1 MEGLV
6 KLVNNLVLSSISNIM
21 VFSMD
26 FSTVAKKIFGYF
38 RYMYFLNQ
46 RKFKQC
52 DRFIF
57 SQIYTVPY
65 TYFWIVYFCCISIK
79 LHNCQNASHSRN
91 CILFWKLFWPA
102 VRKNCSGDREK
113 RLKFEA
119 EGQEFSKLLRSLEQF
134 IQRVKYENNFFVTE
148 YFFNLFMEVS
158 QS

>member
-26 FSTVAKKIFGYF
+26 FSTVTKKIFGYF
-38 RYMYFLNQ
+38 RSMYFLNQ

-91 CILFWKLFWPA
+91 GILFWILFWPT
-102 VRKNCSGDREK
+102 VRKNCSSGWEK
-113 RLKFEA
+113 LLKFEE
-119 EGQEFSKLLRSLEQF
+119 EGREIAKILRPQEQFSKVQQ
-134 IQRVKYENNFFVTE
+134 I
-148 YFFNLFMEVS
+148 
-158 QS
+158 

>member
-26 FSTVAKKIFGYF
+26 FSTVTKKIFGYF
-38 RYMYFLNQ
+38 RSMYFLNQ

-91 CILFWKLFWPA
+91 GILFWILFWPT
-102 VRKNCSGDREK
+102 VRKNCSSGREK
-113 RLKFEA
+113 LLKFLA
-119 EGQEFSKLLRSLEQF
+119 EGREFAKFLRSLEQF
-134 IQRVKYENNFFVTE
+134 IQTVKGQDNFW
-148 YFFNLFMEVS
+148 
-158 QS
+158 

>member
-26 FSTVAKKIFGYF
+26 FSTVTKKIFGYF
-38 RYMYFLNQ
+38 RSMYFLNQ

-91 CILFWKLFWPA
+91 GILFWILFWPT
-102 VRKNCSGDREK
+102 VRKNCSSGREK
-113 RLKFEA
+113 LLKFKD
-119 EGQEFSKLLRSLEQF
+119 EGPEYAKFLRSLKQF
-134 IQRVKYENNFFVTE
+134 IQTVKGQNN
-148 YFFNLFMEVS
+148 YW
-158 QS
+158 

>member
-6 KLVNNLVLSSISNIM
+6 NFVNNLVLSSISNIM

-26 FSTVAKKIFGYF
+26 FSTVTKEIFRYF
-38 RYMYFLNQ
+38 RSMYLLNH

-91 CILFWKLFWPA
+91 GILFWKLCWPTA
-102 VRKNCSGDREK
+102 RKIVLHCKCLHTNYR
-113 RLKFEA
+113 
-119 EGQEFSKLLRSLEQF
+119 F
-134 IQRVKYENNFFVTE
+134 IIIFRCCYYTWKCVKV
-148 YFFNLFMEVS
+148 L
-158 QS
+158 